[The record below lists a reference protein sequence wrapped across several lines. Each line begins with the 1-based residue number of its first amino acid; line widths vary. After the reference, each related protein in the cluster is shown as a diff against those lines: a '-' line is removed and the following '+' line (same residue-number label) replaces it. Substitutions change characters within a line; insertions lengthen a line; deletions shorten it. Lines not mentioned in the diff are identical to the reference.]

1 MNLLTKKSSEQ
12 MPEAKTIPNNK
23 KSSLFKTKDYKE
35 YEVTTFRT
43 PQDRNST
50 DKDDQSYIFTSVTDS
65 MIFCNEKMTIQMPK
79 KSFMMK
85 AGKRKS

>member
-1 MNLLTKKSSEQ
+1 MDEVKKGFMKNIGDLSF
-12 MPEAKTIPNNK
+12 K
-23 KSSLFKTKDYKE
+23 KIDETNDYKE

-65 MIFCNEKMTIQMPK
+65 MIFCNEKMIIQMPK

-85 AGKRKS
+85 AGKRKFA